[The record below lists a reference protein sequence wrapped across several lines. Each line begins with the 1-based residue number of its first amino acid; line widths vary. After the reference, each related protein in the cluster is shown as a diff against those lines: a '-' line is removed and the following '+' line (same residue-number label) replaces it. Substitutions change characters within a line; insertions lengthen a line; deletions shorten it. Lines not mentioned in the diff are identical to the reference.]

1 MSKRRAV
8 ILAVTIEGLT
18 QAEAAR
24 RYEVS
29 ESFVSRLLTRYR
41 DEGDTAFE
49 PRSRRPRTSPTAI
62 ADATVEL
69 IVNLRKDLTDRGLD
83 AGPETIA
90 WHLERTHG
98 ITVSR
103 STIRRR
109 LLDAGMITPEPK
121 KRPRSSFTRFVA
133 ELPNECWQS
142 DFTHWRLADG
152 TDTEILTWLDD
163 HSRYA
168 LSVTAHR
175 RVTGAIVA
183 NTFQQTA
190 AQHGFPAS
198 VLTDN
203 GMVYTTRFAGGRGG
217 RNQLESLLVDLE
229 IEQKH
234 SRPNHPTTCGKVERF
249 QQTLQRW
256 LSACGPIDTIEQL
269 QQHIDL
275 FVAVYNLDRP
285 HRALRTTP
293 AVTYNLAAQGHP
305 RRVQRRHPPPRP
317 PRPHRQDRRPLTTP
331 SGPHAPHRHRPSACR
346 QDRPHAHRRPRHPR
360 HRQDHRRDPPP
371 PHPRPHPRLPTPT
384 EMNKDR
390 TPAAGSV
397 LADVSRHHR
406 AEWVGFEPTEG
417 VNPHFLSREAPS
429 A

>member
-8 ILAVTIEGLT
+8 ILAVTVEGLT

-41 DEGDTAFE
+41 TEGEAAFE
-49 PRSRRPRTSPTAI
+49 PRSRQPLRSPSAVP
-62 ADATVEL
+62 DATVEL
-69 IVNLRKDLTDRGLD
+69 ILNLRKDLTDRGLD

-90 WHLERTHG
+90 WHLERSHG
-98 ITVSR
+98 LTVSR

-121 KRPRSSFTRFVA
+121 KRPKSSFIRFVA

-183 NTFQQTA
+183 NTFQETA

-203 GMVYTTRFAGGRGG
+203 GMVYTTRFAGGR
-217 RNQLESLLVDLE
+217 NQLETLLVDLE

-256 LSACGPIDTIEQL
+256 LSACGPIDTIEHL
-269 QQHIDL
+269 QHHIDL

-285 HRALRTTP
+285 HRALRSTP
-293 AVTYNLAAQGHP
+293 AVTYHLLPKATP
-305 RRVQRRHPPPRP
+305 R
-317 PRPHRQDRRPLTTP
+317 
-331 SGPHAPHRHRPSACR
+331 
-346 QDRPHAHRRPRHPR
+346 
-360 HRQDHRRDPPP
+360 
-371 PHPRPHPRLPTPT
+371 
-384 EMNKDR
+384 
-390 TPAAGSV
+390 GS
-397 LADVSRHHR
+397 STGTHHR
-406 AEWVGFEPTEG
+406 IRHDRVDKTGA
-417 VNPHFLSREAPS
+417 LSLRRAGRMHHIGIGRAHAGKTVLMLIDDLDIRVIDKTTGEILRHLTLDPS
-429 A
+429 RDYQPRQK